1 MRFLYTLLLLA
12 IPLFAQKLP
21 VVFKGNRHIS
31 ADRLYR
37 AIGLDAPFFF
47 EFWKGPPRYDT
58 QKSFF
63 IPTALES
70 FYRSVGF
77 YHARVQSEV
86 QKERILV
93 TVKEGE
99 PVIVADISTIS
110 KLPVKDR
117 IPLHPGERF
126 QTALF
131 TQSKKAVKALY
142 ADHHYCN
149 VRLKA
154 KAYIDIE
161 NNKAYLVYDVEPG
174 APCRFGRITIRPP
187 RNVEPRIIRS
197 LLSFKE
203 GDPYSRELIYRSY
216 REIYAN
222 EGVERVTIDDS
233 QREGDTVPI
242 IVTLSTYKK
251 PLHLTAGVG
260 YSTDEGISL
269 RAGLKH
275 RNFLGNLKTV
285 ALDLKYSQI
294 RQLASL
300 NAQMPLPHHNRLEG
314 ETGYRQERFDGYDE
328 RAWYATADLSHL
340 RVPYYLRER
349 IVYDHVET
357 YNSTDPDLFPEGII
371 GIVSLGLTAQ
381 VDTRNSRL
389 DPTRGYLLSLD
400 AMGSIRSILSDATY
414 YKLLG
419 VGIWHLPIP
428 GINLAWR
435 GRAGTLDVA
444 DGEVPPS
451 YRFYAG
457 GMRSNRGW
465 AYRQLGPKNRKG
477 DPVGGFSIVESSLEW
492 RRDLPHSL
500 RGVLFVDATVLGQG
514 ASPDFG
520 TVYTA
525 VGIGFRYLSPIGPVG
540 LDFGINI
547 DDPSQYA
554 LHFHIGELF

>member
-1 MRFLYTLLLLA
+1 MRPAIFLLLMTLFLY
-12 IPLFAQKLP
+12 AQKLP
-21 VVFKGNRHIS
+21 LVFTGNRQVS
-31 ADRLYR
+31 ADALYN
-37 AIGLDAPFFF
+37 ALGLNAPFFF

-58 QKSFF
+58 QKIFF

-70 FYRSVGF
+70 YYRSVGF

-86 QKERILV
+86 QKERIVVRIQEGRPV
-93 TVKEGE
+93 T
-99 PVIVADISTIS
+99 VADISAIS
-110 KLPVKDR
+110 RLRVVDK
-117 IPLHPGERF
+117 IPLREGERF

-131 TQSKKAVKALY
+131 TQSKARIKALY
-142 ADHHYCN
+142 ADNHYCN
-149 VRLKA
+149 VRLRA

-161 NNKAYLVYDVEPG
+161 TDKAYLVYDVEPG
-174 APCRFGRITIRPP
+174 KPCRFGRITIRAPKT
-187 RNVEPRIIRS
+187 VDPRIIRS

-203 GDPYSRELIYRSY
+203 GDPYSKELIYRSY
-216 REIYAN
+216 RDIYSN

-233 QREGDTVPI
+233 QRDGNRVPV
-242 IVTLSTYKK
+242 IVTLSTYQK
-251 PLHLTAGVG
+251 PLHLTAGLG

-269 RAGLKH
+269 KAGVKH
-275 RNFLGNLKTV
+275 RNFFGNLRTLS
-285 ALDLKYSQI
+285 LDLKYSDI

-300 NAQMPLPHHNRLEG
+300 NAQMPLTHHNRLEG

-328 RAWYATADLSHL
+328 RAWYATLNLSHL
-340 RVPYYLRER
+340 RLPYYLRER

-357 YNSTDPDLFPEGII
+357 YNSSDPTLFPEGII

-400 AMGSIRSILSDATY
+400 AMGSIRSVLSDATY
-414 YKLLG
+414 YKLLA

-435 GRAGTLDVA
+435 GRAGTLDIA

-465 AYRQLGPKNRKG
+465 AYRQLGPKNRNG
-477 DPVGGFSIVESSLEW
+477 DPIGGFSVAESSLEW
-492 RRDLPHSL
+492 RHNLPHSL
-500 RGVLFVDATVLGQG
+500 RGVLFVDATVLGQD

-525 VGIGFRYLSPIGPVG
+525 VGAGLRYLSPIGPIG
-540 LDFGINI
+540 LDFGLNI